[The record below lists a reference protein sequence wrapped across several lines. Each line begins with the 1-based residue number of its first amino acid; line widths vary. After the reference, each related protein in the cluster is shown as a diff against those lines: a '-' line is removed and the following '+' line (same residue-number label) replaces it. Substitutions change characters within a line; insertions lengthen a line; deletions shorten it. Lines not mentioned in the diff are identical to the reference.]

1 MRDLLAIHT
10 MEHVYRDVVYFG
22 EEESFL
28 FIPTVDH
35 RVLFSVNIRVQAGI
49 DLTDGIEVFRSE
61 DNDSEVFVRLPPAEI
76 LLVDADESSIHQYFV
91 RERGGR
97 VGWLEYGEQIEAI
110 KGKNAEDA
118 VERGILVRAAENARM
133 VVRNFLE
140 LAGFESVVFLPGAP
154 TSNGTDGE
162 AGPDGGELQG

>member
-1 MRDLLAIHT
+1 M
-10 MEHVYRDVVYFG
+10 
-22 EEESFL
+22 
-28 FIPTVDH
+28 
-35 RVLFSVNIRVQAGI
+35 
-49 DLTDGIEVFRSE
+49 
-61 DNDSEVFVRLPPAEI
+61 
-76 LLVDADESSIHQYFV
+76 

-154 TSNGTDGE
+154 TGNGTDGE